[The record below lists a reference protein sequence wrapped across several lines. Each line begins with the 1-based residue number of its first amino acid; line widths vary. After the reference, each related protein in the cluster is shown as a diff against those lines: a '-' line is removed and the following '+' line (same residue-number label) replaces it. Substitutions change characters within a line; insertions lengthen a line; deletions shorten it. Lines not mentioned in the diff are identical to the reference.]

1 MFIFLDNFILRP
13 FWFVEPSL
21 LDGGSYTFA
30 KEEANVDEENNE
42 ELPDW
47 NDCKFKWDFDS
58 SHANL
63 FDVDKLSS
71 SEFMSNCR
79 IVIVVD
85 QEIEHEVQAD
95 S

>member
-1 MFIFLDNFILRP
+1 MLIFLDNLILRP
-13 FWFVEPSL
+13 FWFIEFSL
-21 LDGGSYTFA
+21 LDRGSYIFA
-30 KEEANVDEENNE
+30 KEEADVDEENNE

-47 NDCKFKWDFDS
+47 NDCKFKGDFDS
-58 SHANL
+58 SHADL

-79 IVIVVD
+79 IIIIVD
-85 QEIEHEVQAD
+85 QEIEHNVQAD